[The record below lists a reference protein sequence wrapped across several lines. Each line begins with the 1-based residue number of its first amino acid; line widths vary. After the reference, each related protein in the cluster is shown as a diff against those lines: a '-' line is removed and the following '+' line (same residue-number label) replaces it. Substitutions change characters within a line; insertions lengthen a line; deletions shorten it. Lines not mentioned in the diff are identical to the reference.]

1 MSQIEISKI
10 DGSIAI
16 RKLRPDGVTYTPYT
30 YHAIIGIRSVFPV
43 ITEDLGVINL
53 DNSNKGTYPYED
65 KLQVIIQFNSENLTK
80 EYFDIQQVTNQ
91 PTWTHDEAG
100 LLIALAD
107 INGWLL
113 AGASGSLAAIAL
125 DTAAIKV
132 ATEGIE
138 DDLEAAVRTHN
149 TVSTLALGSVPAGS
163 IRGSV
168 INIGDEDGTWNGIII
183 PAGVSIPWGDVANRD
198 TYGAIAYDPTL
209 GGAGTTFIIEYT
221 T

>member
-1 MSQIEISKI
+1 MSKIEISKI

-16 RKLRPDGVTYTPYT
+16 RIQKADGINFTPYT

-43 ITEDLGVINL
+43 LQDDLGLVNL
-53 DNSNKGTYPYED
+53 NNSNKGTYPYAD
-65 KLQVIIQFNSENLTK
+65 KLQVIMQFNSENLTK
-80 EYFDIQQVTNQ
+80 EYFDIQDVLNQ

-100 LLIALAD
+100 LLTALAD

-113 AGASGSLAAIAL
+113 AGASGSLADIAL

-132 ATEGIE
+132 ATEGI
-138 DDLEAAVRTHN
+138 DTNLDAAVRTHN
-149 TVSTLALGSVPAGS
+149 TVSTAASGSVPAGS

-168 INIGDEDGTWNGIII
+168 INIGDEDGTWNGTII